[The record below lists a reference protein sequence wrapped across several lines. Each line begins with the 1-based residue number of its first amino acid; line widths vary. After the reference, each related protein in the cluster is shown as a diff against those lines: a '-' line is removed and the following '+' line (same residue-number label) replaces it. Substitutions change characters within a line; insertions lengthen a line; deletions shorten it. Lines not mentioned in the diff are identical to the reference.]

1 VIFVE
6 SFNVISFLRLIE
18 AISHRISCFL
28 PLMTFSRLLATI
40 VRIPPL
46 LSGSSSCVRRLLE
59 NLPPHASVY
68 VVHPTGPGAPPT
80 LGFLSSARI
89 MARLNLVSQRM
100 FPLPACLLSKSP
112 PESRT
117 VPRDQSSSLCH
128 ERSVCTLD
136 RLTCLVW
143 ESNNNLVSVHA
154 DDHMGSKSDLNQESL
169 RDRLL
174 LADPSLKQRLDA
186 LGRAFPV
193 LNKRGEMREGA
204 HGEAKRQKISNRK
217 AAAVLKARLSGVQFP
232 DGKKDEE
239 EGEFEPEIV
248 FLGTGSAE
256 PSKYRGAS
264 AVYVCLD
271 GYECVRGEIRWRQ
284 DHVPGFLL
292 DCGEGTWGQLVRH
305 LGPTQALKVVLS
317 LGFIWISHRHAD
329 HMSGILRIIE
339 IHSQG
344 MAGVGRKVI
353 EAKQQRPLLIIG
365 PNALGSWLQKA
376 VPAML
381 GIENPSSVI
390 RFVHCG
396 DIVDDSRPKSPS
408 VRAVCLSS
416 GLTSLRCV
424 PMRHCSDAWGLVVG
438 HETGWSL
445 AYSGDTEPCDAL
457 VQAGQG
463 VSVLIHEA
471 TFEPALQ
478 AEARRKKHSTTS
490 EALSIAQKMHPRATI
505 LTHFSQRYPKFPEG
519 INTDDST
526 LETRQ
531 IAVAFDWMHLP
542 LSCIPAL
549 SALTKCVEVLLALN
563 SDPDDGQKLR
573 GL

>member
-1 VIFVE
+1 
-6 SFNVISFLRLIE
+6 
-18 AISHRISCFL
+18 
-28 PLMTFSRLLATI
+28 MTFFYRLLATI
-40 VRIPPL
+40 LRIPPL
-46 LSGSSSCVRRLLE
+46 LSGSSPSVRRLLE
-59 NLPPHASVY
+59 SLPPHASVY
-68 VVHPTGPGAPPT
+68 IVHPAGPGAPPT

-89 MARLNLVSQRM
+89 MERLNLVSQRM
-100 FPLPACLLSKSP
+100 FPLPACLQSKLA
-112 PESRT
+112 PEPRT
-117 VPRDQSSSLCH
+117 VPHEQSSSLCH
-128 ERSVCTLD
+128 ERPVFTLD

-143 ESNNNLVSVHA
+143 ESSGNLVSVHDA
-154 DDHMGSKSDLNQESL
+154 DNHMGSKSDLNQESL
-169 RDRLL
+169 CNSLL
-174 LADPSLKQRLDA
+174 MADPSLKQRLDD
-186 LGRAFPV
+186 LGKAFPV
-193 LNKRGEMREGA
+193 LNKRVEMRTGA

-217 AAAVLKARLSGVQFP
+217 AAAVLKARLSGVQLP
-232 DGKKDEE
+232 DGKEGEE
-239 EGEFEPEIV
+239 GGEFEPEII

-264 AVYVCLD
+264 AIYVCVD
-271 GYECVRGEIRWRQ
+271 RYDCIRGEVRWGK
-284 DHVPGFLL
+284 GFLL
-292 DCGEGTWGQLVRH
+292 DCGEGTWGHLVRH
-305 LGPTQALKVVLS
+305 FGPTLALKMVRS
-317 LGFIWISHRHAD
+317 LEFIWISHRHAD

-339 IHSQG
+339 IYSQG
-344 MAGVGRKVI
+344 LAGVGCKGSENNEEI
-353 EAKQQRPLLIIG
+353 EAQQRRPLLIIG
-365 PNALGSWLQKA
+365 PNALGLWLQKA

-396 DIVDDSRPKSPS
+396 DVVDNYRPKSPS
-408 VRAVCLSS
+408 VQAVCLSS

-424 PMRHCSDAWGLVVG
+424 PMRHCSDAWGLVLG
-438 HETGWSL
+438 HETGWSI

-478 AEARRKKHSTTS
+478 VEARRKKHSTTL
-490 EALSIAQKMHPRATI
+490 EALSIAQKMRPCATI

-526 LETRQ
+526 SETRQ
-531 IAVAFDWMHLP
+531 IAVAFDGMHLP

-563 SDPDDGQKLR
+563 RDHLDEGQQSR
-573 GL
+573 GLSTQTQ